1 MRLLLFRFIFEKPF
15 VKSSFLSDQ
24 FLRSFLMLLPAA
36 TAILVA
42 LCCVDPNCTLLVVV
56 VVALVDFLAIL
67 NLAVDPLL
75 GLACLC

>member
-1 MRLLLFRFIFEKPF
+1 
-15 VKSSFLSDQ
+15 
-24 FLRSFLMLLPAA
+24 MLLPAA